1 VLDFGYQSGWRRGEI
16 LGLEWRDVDRAR
28 KVVRLRHEL
37 SKTREGRVL
46 MLSGPLAEV
55 IERRWPLR
63 VLGCPLV
70 FHVRGRRIVD
80 WRKTWV
86 RACTA
91 AQLPGKLFHDLRRT
105 VVRNLVRAGVP
116 ERVAMGIT
124 GHRTRSVF
132 DRYNIVDERD
142 LAQAS
147 ARLADY
153 VAAQAAA
160 QQAAARKVSVL
171 PGTSEEATR

>member
-1 VLDFGYQSGWRRGEI
+1 VI
-16 LGLEWRDVDRAR
+16 
-28 KVVRLRHEL
+28 RLRHEL

-46 MLSGPLAEV
+46 VLSGPLAEV
-55 IERRWPLR
+55 IERRWALR

-91 AQLPGKLFHDLRRT
+91 ARLPGKLFHDLRRT

-142 LAQAS
+142 LAQAA
-147 ARLADY
+147 ARLAEY
-153 VAAQAAA
+153 VSAQAAA
-160 QQAAARKVSVL
+160 QQASTKKITVL
-171 PGTSEEATR
+171 PSASEETAR